1 MAEKQT
7 HKIKKGYDIYLKKI
21 FSISREDKNA
31 NFKYSECRKIKEWL
45 VK

>member
-7 HKIKKGYDIYLKKI
+7 QKQANKISNRYDIYLKKI

-31 NFKYSECRKIKEWL
+31 NFKYSECRKIKE
-45 VK
+45 